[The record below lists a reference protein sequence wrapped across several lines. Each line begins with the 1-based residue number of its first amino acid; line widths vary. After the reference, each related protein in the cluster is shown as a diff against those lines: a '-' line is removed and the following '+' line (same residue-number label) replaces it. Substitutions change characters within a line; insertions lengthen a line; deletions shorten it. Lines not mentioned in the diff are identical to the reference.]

1 MNILTFDIEEW
12 FHILNHNSTKT
23 ADNWAN
29 YEYRLEENMDTIFN
43 LLERNNQKATFFCLG
58 WVAENFP
65 NIIKKID
72 SYNYEIGTHS
82 HMHQLAY
89 CQSRKEFR
97 DDLKKSI
104 HSIEDI
110 IGKKVRI
117 YRAPGFSIKKQNL
130 WVFQELIKNGI
141 EIDCSIFPA
150 NRAHGGLPS
159 YEQAKPS
166 IISYGNDTLKEFPI
180 NTFNFFGQKIIF
192 SGGGY
197 FRLLPFELLKYLF
210 KNSTY
215 NMTYFHPRD
224 FDSKQPMIEDLS
236 LLRKF
241 KSYYGLKYSL
251 EKLDKVIKKFDFTDL
266 RVADENIDWSK
277 VQKIQ
282 L

>member
-43 LLERNNQKATFFCLG
+43 LLDRNNQKATFFCLG

-72 SYNYEIGTHS
+72 LYNYEIGTHS

-89 CQSRKEFR
+89 RQSKKEFR

-104 HSIEDI
+104 HSIEDV

-159 YEQAKPS
+159 YGQAS
-166 IISYGNDTLKEFPI
+166 
-180 NTFNFFGQKIIF
+180 Q
-192 SGGGY
+192 
-197 FRLLPFELLKYLF
+197 
-210 KNSTY
+210 
-215 NMTYFHPRD
+215 
-224 FDSKQPMIEDLS
+224 
-236 LLRKF
+236 
-241 KSYYGLKYSL
+241 
-251 EKLDKVIKKFDFTDL
+251 V
-266 RVADENIDWSK
+266 
-277 VQKIQ
+277 
-282 L
+282 